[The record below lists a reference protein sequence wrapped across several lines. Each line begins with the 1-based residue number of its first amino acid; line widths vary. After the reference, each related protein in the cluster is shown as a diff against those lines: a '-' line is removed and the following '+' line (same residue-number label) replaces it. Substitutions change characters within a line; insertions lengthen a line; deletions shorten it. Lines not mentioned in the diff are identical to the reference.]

1 MAPQVTR
8 ESFAGESQIFPG
20 STQSFPC
27 ISGRSVLRSRV
38 VTERS
43 EFEGE
48 DFNSAAADL
57 ERAIEVCNRRGY
69 EGTKGPLYYSYELA
83 LVSWKAGNDEV
94 ALRAVDDAIALCK
107 LDNRLLTAAAE
118 IHLRQGNL
126 QEALIRISLVIAMD
140 QDELSYN
147 YHILGEIERQL
158 GDEERASKSFVER
171 DRLRAEELEVIRED
185 PDEDTLWWVPN
196 IPWES

>member
-1 MAPQVTR
+1 
-8 ESFAGESQIFPG
+8 
-20 STQSFPC
+20 
-27 ISGRSVLRSRV
+27 V